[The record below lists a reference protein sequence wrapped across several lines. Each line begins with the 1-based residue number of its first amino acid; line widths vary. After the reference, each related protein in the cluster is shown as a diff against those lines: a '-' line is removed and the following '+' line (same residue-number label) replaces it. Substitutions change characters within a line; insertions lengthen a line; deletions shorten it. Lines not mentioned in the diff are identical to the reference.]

1 MRKKCCAIAN
11 SVREMLLSPASG
23 CHVME
28 TCSVVYTTYL
38 KEEEIYVKRW
48 SKVQIQAFFRCKINL
63 VVVKSSDRVT
73 KRDKTLTCIMSGAE
87 RRACQKRQGVVRHFT
102 RPRANR
108 ASCTIS
114 YGGVSANLV
123 DTSFSFCVKWRK
135 PDPKK

>member
-11 SVREMLLSPASG
+11 SVREMLLSPAPG

-28 TCSVVYTTYL
+28 TCSVVHTTYL

-63 VVVKSSDRVT
+63 VVVKCSDRVT

-102 RPRANR
+102 RSRANR

-123 DTSFSFCVKWRK
+123 DMSFSFCVKWGK